1 MKKIL
6 SCAALFAAFS
16 LLSFRLSVHEL
27 AIGSAIPNP
36 DLKMKDIT
44 GREVSF
50 KDVKKEGGLL
60 VMFSCNTCPV
70 VIKNQ
75 ERTKEICKEALSKNV
90 GVILLNANEA
100 TRGDGDSF
108 EDMQSYAKGQQYKW
122 HYAVDKNSV
131 MADAFGAMRTPEC
144 FLFDKEMKLVYH
156 GAIDNNPGNAGDVSK
171 KYLSEAI
178 SEMLAGKVVT
188 TKVTRSIGCGIKR
201 N

>member
-1 MKKIL
+1 RLQMKKIL

-16 LLSFRLSVHEL
+16 LLSFRLSVNEL

-50 KDVKKEGGLL
+50 KDAKKEGGLL

-122 HYAVDKNSV
+122 HYAVDKN
-131 MADAFGAMRTPEC
+131 
-144 FLFDKEMKLVYH
+144 
-156 GAIDNNPGNAGDVSK
+156 
-171 KYLSEAI
+171 
-178 SEMLAGKVVT
+178 
-188 TKVTRSIGCGIKR
+188 
-201 N
+201 